1 MEISNDSKKFL
12 KKVRKERFDAADDE
26 IIEQLLRAG
35 YVRRNY
41 YVDSMDVCRED
52 ANRPFSITEDGKAY
66 LESQRRAMW
75 RYIAASIL
83 VPLAVGAFSGIAT
96 SIILALLN
104 TL

>member
-41 YVDSMDVCRED
+41 Y
-52 ANRPFSITEDGKAY
+52 
-66 LESQRRAMW
+66 L
-75 RYIAASIL
+75 
-83 VPLAVGAFSGIAT
+83 
-96 SIILALLN
+96 
-104 TL
+104 